1 MCTTGVH
8 LGEHGSESY
17 FSSAASTASMDPGSE
32 ADYEKDKTHFYQND
46 PSAPMQVR
54 FGTCCD
60 MQYTQ
65 LGRSM
70 PNLLHFSL
78 GKAENSAPQAC
89 QPDVRTYSG

>member
-32 ADYEKDKTHFYQND
+32 ADYEKDKTHYYQND

-65 LGRSM
+65 LGRGQ
-70 PNLLHFSL
+70 H
-78 GKAENSAPQAC
+78 AES
-89 QPDVRTYSG
+89 VTL